1 MQRTVSSHL
10 ELNISG
16 RTDMIFSI
24 AVARDVAVV
33 SESLSFSLD
42 GNPVEPRE
50 LVANHGTRLHTLIGA
65 AGTMVIDYSATVEGL
80 AVTASNTAST
90 TASNTASN
98 TASDIANSAD
108 GAAVALSVSGF
119 DDTLDEII
127 YRRPS
132 RYCESDI
139 LLPTARAEF
148 SGLSGHELA
157 TAVTEWVASSIR
169 YVSGSSNS
177 SDSAVRTLI
186 GRRGVCRDFAHLVI
200 ALLRAMDVPARMAAV
215 YAPGLAPMDFHAVA
229 EAYIDGQWWLLDAT
243 RLAPR
248 QSMVRIATGRDAA
261 DIAFLS
267 NYWANVSVKKLAVS
281 AVASELPSDDGVTP
295 VRLP

>member
-1 MQRTVSSHL
+1 MHAIKVCIRSWQDLPMQSTVSSRL
-10 ELNISG
+10 ELKIFG

-24 AVARDVAVV
+24 AVAKNVAIV
-33 SESLSFSLD
+33 SESLFFSL
-42 GNPVEPRE
+42 NETPVEPRE
-50 LVANHGTRLHTLIGA
+50 LVAHHGTRLHTLIGA
-65 AGTMVIDYSATVEGL
+65 SGTMVVEYTATIDAPP
-80 AVTASNTAST
+80 T
-90 TASNTASN
+90 TASN
-98 TASDIANSAD
+98 IATDTFAP
-108 GAAVALSVSGF
+108 SVSGI
-119 DDTLDEII
+119 DDSLDEIL

-139 LLPTARAEF
+139 LFATARAEF
-148 SGLSGHELA
+148 SGLVGHELA
-157 TAVTEWVASSIR
+157 LSVTEWVASRIR

-186 GRRGVCRDFAHLVI
+186 ARRGVCRDFAHLVI

-215 YAPGLAPMDFHAVA
+215 YAPGLTPMDFHAVA

-248 QSMVRIATGRDAA
+248 HSMVRIATGRDAS

-267 NYWANVSVKKLAVS
+267 YYWANVSVEKLTVS
-281 AVASELPSDDGVTP
+281 AVASELLIDDGITP
-295 VRLP
+295 VRLL